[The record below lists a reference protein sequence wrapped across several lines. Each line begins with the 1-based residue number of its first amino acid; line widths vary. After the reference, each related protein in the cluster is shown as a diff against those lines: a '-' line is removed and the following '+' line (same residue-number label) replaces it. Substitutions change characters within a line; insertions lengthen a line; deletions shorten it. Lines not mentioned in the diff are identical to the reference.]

1 MQYISLVRLSPEGLD
16 LVNANPREPLI
27 AEQTIGV
34 AGVTPLGIYAVLGHY
49 DYVAIIEAPDND
61 AVARWSVEFGAR
73 IRAEITTMPAVP
85 ISHME
90 RPSGG
95 TVDDQAS
102 EPLPGYSSSGRV

>member
-1 MQYISLVRLSPEGLD
+1 MQYIILTRLFPEGLD
-16 LVNANPREPLI
+16 LVRANPREPLI
-27 AEQTIGV
+27 AEQTVSV

-73 IRAEITTMPAVP
+73 LRAEVTTMPAVP

-90 RPSGG
+90 PPRESNGQ
-95 TVDDQAS
+95 DQAS
-102 EPLPGYSSSGRV
+102 EPLPGYSSSSRR

>member
-16 LVNANPREPLI
+16 LVRANPREPLI
-27 AEQTIGV
+27 AEQSVSV
-34 AGVTPLGIYAVLGHY
+34 AEVTPLGIYAVLGHY

-90 RPSGG
+90 PPAAG
-95 TVDDQAS
+95 TGEDQAS
-102 EPLPGYSSSGRV
+102 EPLPGYSSSTRQ